1 MAKRKR
7 TNNDLQ
13 YIIHKTKD
21 RITRT
26 PLIIGG
32 ELGCSRR
39 VISSCSTS
47 DTRRVTL
54 TSFQRNL
61 FLRKLSVQEELVLS
75 LLIFHY
81 YIIERTGKCLQV
93 EHIRPV

>member
-7 TNNDLQ
+7 TNNDPQ

-54 TSFQRNL
+54 TTNPVTSHERGMD
-61 FLRKLSVQEELVLS
+61 RKVFTSGTYPS
-75 LLIFHY
+75 CI
-81 YIIERTGKCLQV
+81 T
-93 EHIRPV
+93 